1 MGDAFCALDGE
12 WRVVYANR
20 RALAFWGL
28 AAEQVVGRNIWQR
41 LPQIVGSLKE
51 DALRRARAE
60 QRTITF
66 EAPSPVTG
74 VWIAVNVEPFGD
86 GVALYW
92 RDITERMQA
101 EQTLRASEEHLR
113 LAQEAAGI
121 GTWDRDLRSG
131 TLTMSDRCKAL
142 FGFPP
147 DAAFEAGD
155 LCDLLPA
162 ADRDA
167 MHEAVQQALDP
178 AGPGELDREC
188 RVPGPDGDGERWLHA
203 RGRALFQHGRA
214 VRLVGTVRDITHRKN
229 AETEQRRFAE
239 RLEHEVADRTRT
251 LEAAVGALHRSRE
264 RYSAIF
270 ANSPVDLAFMAVR
283 PDGTVVYED
292 VNPSWTRHSGISR
305 EDAVGKT
312 FDDILTPEQAAFA
325 TDHFRRAI
333 ETRGPVEFEVTSR
346 RPVGEVSRRGFLVPL
361 RGPGGRVEHVLLTS
375 VDITEMRRMEAQLRQ
390 AQRMEAIG
398 QLTGGV
404 AHDFNNLLTAVIGN
418 LELLERR
425 LTDQRSLALVAA
437 AMRAAVRGGELTHQ
451 LLAYARRQNLSPRPV
466 DVNAVIAGM
475 GDLLQPSLGGLVQ
488 VETDLAPDL
497 WPAAS
502 DPTQLELVI
511 LNLALNSRDAMRTGG
526 RLRIVTT
533 NMPQAEPGRP
543 DTLQPGDF
551 VKITVTDTG
560 IGMSRDVMERA
571 FEPFFTT
578 KEVGKGSGLGLAQVF
593 GVATQFG
600 GTVRLASEP
609 GAGTTVEVFLPRAR
623 TLPAAAPAA
632 EPAAVDKGSNGG
644 VVLLVDDDPDVREIA
659 AAFLTDAGYI
669 VKSAG
674 SGPQAR
680 EMLLAGPVGLAL
692 VDYAMPIMSG
702 FEFVRLA
709 REIQPGLPV
718 VYVTGAADTL
728 APGELQPRDP
738 VLMKPYSSTALLK
751 LVREMVEGAGPPIS
765 S

>member
-12 WRVVYANR
+12 WRIVYANR
-20 RALAFWGL
+20 RAQAFWGL
-28 AAEQVVGRNIWQR
+28 SAEQMVGRNIWQR
-41 LPQIVGSLKE
+41 LPEIVGTPKE

-60 QRTITF
+60 QRTISF

-74 VWIAVNVEPFGD
+74 VWIAVNAGPFGD
-86 GVALYW
+86 GVAFCW

-121 GTWDRDLRSG
+121 GTWDYDPRSG

-142 FGFPP
+142 LGYPP
-147 DAAFEAGD
+147 DAAFEAGR
-155 LCDLLPA
+155 LPDLLHP

-167 MHEAVQQALDP
+167 MQAAVQQALDP
-178 AGPGELDREC
+178 AGPGELDREY
-188 RVPGPDGDGERWLHA
+188 RVPGSDGDGERWLHA

-214 VRLVGTVRDITHRKN
+214 IRLIGTVMDITQRKN

-251 LEAAVGALHRSRE
+251 LEATVAALRRSRE
-264 RYSAIF
+264 RYGAIF

-283 PDGTVVYED
+283 PDGNVVYED
-292 VNPSWTRHSGISR
+292 VNPSWTRHSGVSR

-312 FDDILTPEQAAFA
+312 LDDILAPEQATFA
-325 TDHFRRAI
+325 KDHFRRAI
-333 ETRGPVEFEVTSR
+333 ETRSLVEFEVTSR
-346 RPVGEVSRRGFLVPL
+346 RPVGEVSRRGFIVPL
-361 RGPGGRVEHVLLTS
+361 RGPGGRVKHVLLTS

-437 AMRAAVRGGELTHQ
+437 AMRAAMRGGELTHQ

-475 GDLLQPSLGGLVQ
+475 GELLQPSLGGLVQ
-488 VETDLAPDL
+488 LETDLAADL

-502 DPTQLELVI
+502 DPAQLELVI
-511 LNLALNSRDAMRTGG
+511 LNLALNSRDAMPTGG
-526 RLRIVTT
+526 RLRIATT
-533 NMPQAEPGRP
+533 NMPSDEPGRP
-543 DTLQPGDF
+543 DTLASGDF
-551 VKITVTDTG
+551 VKIAVIDTG
-560 IGMSRDVMERA
+560 TGMPPDVAERA

-578 KEVGKGSGLGLAQVF
+578 KAFGKGSGLGLAQVF
-593 GVATQFG
+593 GVASQFG

-609 GAGTTVEVFLPRAR
+609 GAGTTAELFLPRAG
-623 TLPAAAPAA
+623 TLPAAAPAGEPA
-632 EPAAVDKGSNGG
+632 EPGKGSNGG
-644 VVLLVDDDPDVREIA
+644 VVLLVDDDRDVREIA

-674 SGPQAR
+674 SGQEAR
-680 EMLLAGPVGLAL
+680 EILLAGPVGLAL

-702 FEFVRLA
+702 QEFVRLA
-709 REIQPGLPV
+709 REIQPDLPV
-718 VYVTGAADTL
+718 AFVTGASDTL
-728 APGELQPRDP
+728 APGALPPRDP
-738 VLMKPYSSTALLK
+738 VLMKPFSRTALLK
-751 LVREMVEGAGPPIS
+751 LVRDMLDAAHPPFPS
-765 S
+765 

>member
-1 MGDAFCALDGE
+1 MGDAFYALDGE
-12 WRVVYANR
+12 WRIVYANR

-28 AAEQVVGRNIWQR
+28 AAEEIIGRNIWER
-41 LPQIVGSLKE
+41 LPQHVGTLNE
-51 DALRRARAE
+51 DAIRRARTE

-74 VWIAVNVEPFGD
+74 IWVSVNVWPSGD
-86 GVALYW
+86 GVAVYW
-92 RDITERMQA
+92 RDITERMKA
-101 EQTLRASEEHLR
+101 EQTLRASEEHLH

-121 GTWDRDLRSG
+121 GTWDYDPRSG
-131 TLTMSDRCKAL
+131 ALTMSDRCKVL

-147 DAAFEAGD
+147 DAAFDAERFRD
-155 LCDLLPA
+155 QLHP
-162 ADRDA
+162 ADRDV
-167 MHEAVQQALDP
+167 MNQAVLRALDP
-178 AGPGELDREC
+178 AGPGELDYEYRML
-188 RVPGPDGDGERWLHA
+188 GSDADGERWLHA
-203 RGRALFQHGRA
+203 RGRALFQDNRA
-214 VRLVGTVRDITHRKN
+214 VRLIGTVMDITQRKN

-239 RLEHEVADRTRT
+239 RLEYEVADRTRT
-251 LEAAVGALHRSRE
+251 LQAAVVALRRSRE

-270 ANSPVDLAFMAVR
+270 ANSPVELAFMAVR
-283 PDGTVVYED
+283 PDGNVVYED
-292 VNPSWTRHSGISR
+292 VNPSWTRHLGISR
-305 EDAVGKT
+305 EEVVGKT
-312 FDDILTPEQAAFA
+312 LDDIFTPEQAAF
-325 TDHFRRAI
+325 TKDQYRRAI
-333 ETRGPVEFEVTSR
+333 ETRSPVEFEVTWR
-346 RPVGEVSRRGFLVPL
+346 RSVGEVSCRCFLVPL
-361 RGPGGRVEHVLLTS
+361 RGPGGRVKHVLLTS
-375 VDITEMRRMEAQLRQ
+375 VDLTEMRRMEAQLRQ
-390 AQRMEAIG
+390 AQKMEAIG

-437 AMRAAVRGGELTHQ
+437 AMRAALRGGELTHQ

-475 GDLLQPSLGGLVQ
+475 GDLLQPSLAGLVRL
-488 VETDLAPDL
+488 ETDLAADL

-511 LNLALNSRDAMRTGG
+511 LNLALNSRDAMPTGG
-526 RLRIVTT
+526 RLRIATT
-533 NMPQAEPGRP
+533 NVPRGDPGRP
-543 DTLQPGDF
+543 DTLPSGDF
-551 VKITVTDTG
+551 VKIAVIDTG
-560 IGMSRDVMERA
+560 IGMPPDVVERA

-578 KEVGKGSGLGLAQVF
+578 KEFGKGSGLGLAQVF
-593 GVATQFG
+593 GVASQFG

-609 GAGTTVEVFLPRAR
+609 GAGTTVELFLPRAG
-623 TLPAAAPAA
+623 TSPPAAPAA
-632 EPAAVDKGSNGG
+632 EPAEAGKGSSGA

-674 SGPQAR
+674 SGREAR
-680 EMLLAGPVGLAL
+680 EMLLAGPVCLAL

-709 REIQPGLPV
+709 REIQPDLPV
-718 VYVTGAADTL
+718 LYVTGASDTL

-738 VLMKPYSSTALLK
+738 VLMKPFSRTALLK
-751 LVREMVEGAGPPIS
+751 LVRDMLDAARPPFPS
-765 S
+765 